1 VHLAPRP
8 DEHVI
13 IDASRPSFLDS
24 SGLAVL
30 LAAATLAHAHGAG
43 VHLAAP
49 QPRVIPLLEITG
61 TWRRSETPSGAGTQ
75 RPKPRTGR

>member
-1 VHLAPRP
+1 MHLAPRP
-8 DEHVI
+8 DDHVI

-49 QPRVIPLLEITG
+49 QPRVIRLL
-61 TWRRSETPSGAGTQ
+61 
-75 RPKPRTGR
+75 

>member
-1 VHLAPRP
+1 MRYSQQILHRQSTYPPTHEEASVHLAPRP
-8 DEHVI
+8 DDHVI

-49 QPRVIPLLEITG
+49 QPRVIRLL
-61 TWRRSETPSGAGTQ
+61 
-75 RPKPRTGR
+75 